1 MNGFPYDICY
11 VFYLLGVKN
20 EQILEVFNE
29 RMVVV
34 GPNFVPYSIVY
45 STNTF
50 YCYSGS
56 MQYILYALPRPIVV
70 ELINHVITE
79 ST

>member
-1 MNGFPYDICY
+1 MNVFPYDICY

-56 MQYILYALPRPIVV
+56 MQYILYALPRPFVFF
-70 ELINHVITE
+70 LIILGITF